1 MMKAYK
7 FYILTVLSLL
17 AGACGDSKEEPVTVT
32 PPQQVKVESTL
43 NQRVDSTEPIVF
55 TGTLNDDAD
64 TRAITSTYDSRIVY
78 GLDYHDDKAHFHDGM
93 EDQGDLEIS
102 GFGVYGFYTGDN
114 LIADATDVTEKEIV
128 MLNQEVTYDDVNE
141 RWIYSPM
148 RFWPASTGTMSF
160 FAYAPYSSEVH
171 PSIGTE
177 GNGVNDD
184 YSKQV
189 SGPMKD
195 AYTYN
200 EGKSI
205 ILPTIG
211 WTFANQQDVVW
222 GMANESTTQDVF
234 KQPHT
239 LNGFPYKNIH
249 RPSDGTLKWKFKH
262 ALARVKF
269 SIANFKNIIESYDDV
284 VPGIP
289 KGTVSFTDQGVEY
302 KVGQIGVDPIAVK
315 YDKGTTENGYESR
328 NGWYAFLYERDEAL
342 CHRIEN
348 LSEKTRKVVI
358 TDVKFKNLVT
368 EATFKLDNT
377 HYTTQSIDNTSDDS
391 WWNNDYAWEPW
402 WDNTSYNNY
411 TIDTNLLNSKF
422 YISQDKIDLY
432 DGSSEPGHHDP
443 DELFT
448 DQFPNLGATS
458 LPLVDTGDSNTEH
471 YFLMVPYKY
480 VENGNKNIEIEVH
493 YKVISRY
500 KLNGNYTWSKE
511 ARNAGNPPT
520 PASGDYSLE
529 GISGKDADPFTVK
542 STVKTDFEANHSYH
556 VIIRLGAMMELMFEI
571 TDWDNNWD
579 NYNHTNPG
587 QDEES
592 KPIDTPITVTIPD
605 YE

>member
-43 NQRVDSTEPIVF
+43 NQRVDSTEPILF
-55 TGTLNDDAD
+55 TASLDDDAD

-78 GLDYHDDKAHFHDGM
+78 GLDYHDGEAHFHDGM

-102 GFGVYGFYTGDN
+102 GFGVYGFYTGHS
-114 LIADATDVTEKEIV
+114 LIADATDVTDVTEKEIV
-128 MLNQEVTYDDVNE
+128 MLNQQVTYDRVNHK
-141 RWIYSPM
+141 WIYSPM

-160 FAYAPYSSEVH
+160 FAYAPYSSTEH
-171 PSIGTE
+171 PSIGRD
-177 GNGVNDD
+177 GVD

-200 EGKSI
+200 EGISI
-205 ILPTIG
+205 ILPTIN
-211 WTFANQQDVVW
+211 WTLNSQQDVVW
-222 GMANESTTQDVF
+222 GMANESTTQDAF
-234 KQPHT
+234 KLPHT

-269 SIANFKNIIESYDDV
+269 SIANYKNIIESYDDV

-289 KGTVSFTDQGVEY
+289 IGTPSFIDEGDIPRY
-302 KVGQIGVDPIAVK
+302 VGATGDKPMAVK
-315 YDKGTTENGYESR
+315 YDKGTASD
-328 NGWYAFLYERDEAL
+328 GWYAFLYEKDQAL
-342 CHRIEN
+342 CHKIDN
-348 LSEKTRKVVI
+348 LSEKTRRVVI
-358 TDVKFKNLVT
+358 TGVTLKNLVT
-368 EATFKLDNT
+368 GATFRLDNT
-377 HYTTQSIDNTSDDS
+377 HYLSQPIDNSSDDT

-402 WDNTSYNNY
+402 WENSIIGNLPL
-411 TIDTNLLNSKF
+411 DTHLLNPKF
-422 YISQDKIDLY
+422 YISQADINLY
-432 DGSSEPGHHDP
+432 DGSLEPGHHSPEDLFKDDLFP
-443 DELFT
+443 D
-448 DQFPNLGATS
+448 LGPTFM
-458 LPLVDTGDSNTEH
+458 PLIDTGNPDKEH

-480 VENGNKNIEIEVH
+480 DANGINNMEIEIS
-493 YKVISRY
+493 YQVISRY
-500 KLNGNYTWSKE
+500 KLTGNFTWSKE
-511 ARNAGNPPT
+511 HRNAGTPPE
-520 PASGDYSLE
+520 PAPDPPSGPYTLD
-529 GISGKDADPFTVK
+529 GISGINVDPFTVK
-542 STVKTDFEANHSYH
+542 STIKTDFDANHSYH
-556 VIIRLGAMMELMFEI
+556 VIIHLGAMMELMFEV
-571 TDWDNNWD
+571 TDWDNNWA
-579 NYNHTNPG
+579 NYNSTNPG